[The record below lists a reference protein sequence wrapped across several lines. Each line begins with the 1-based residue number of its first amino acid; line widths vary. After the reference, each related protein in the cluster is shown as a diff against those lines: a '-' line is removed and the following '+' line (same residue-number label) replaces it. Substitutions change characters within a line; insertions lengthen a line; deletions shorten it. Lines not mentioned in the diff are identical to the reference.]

1 MNWVLRCPGQEL
13 FLDVV
18 NSFNRFHQQGEMDLC
33 LRDETVVRCV
43 ELVEVNML
51 RLDELKNN

>member
-1 MNWVLRCPGQEL
+1 
-13 FLDVV
+13 
-18 NSFNRFHQQGEMDLC
+18 MDLC
-33 LRDETVVRCV
+33 LRDETAVRCV